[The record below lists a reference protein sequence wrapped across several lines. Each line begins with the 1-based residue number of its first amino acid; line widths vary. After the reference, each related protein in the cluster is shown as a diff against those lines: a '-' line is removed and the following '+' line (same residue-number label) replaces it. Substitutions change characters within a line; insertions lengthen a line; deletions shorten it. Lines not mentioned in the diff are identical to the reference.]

1 MMDEAC
7 SYFHPER
14 RAEPEVEGFGAKMK
28 QLSFGELTDQMMNLY
43 RESKYADALQVV
55 EQNADRFPEHS
66 ARTTFWKMCLLSL
79 CGRSNDVMSVFQKG
93 LDAGL
98 WWAESQFR
106 DTDLDAVRDLPQF
119 KRLAAIS
126 QEKYQEVRTHIERD
140 QTVLL
145 PEASASDLYP
155 LLIALHGG
163 AGNKDSNL
171 EYWKIAPQKGWLVL
185 SPQST
190 QPLYSG
196 SFSWIEPEQALADL
210 NFYVEQILKDYPID
224 QQRVV
229 IAGFSQGSGMAI
241 YAALSGKLKVRGFIG
256 IGTYWADPESL
267 DPLAQLARQT
277 KPISGY
283 FIVGEKDQTLNKTRE
298 IQRVLDEN
306 NIQFEEEVHPDLAHE
321 FPADFESSFD
331 KAIDFIFKEHE

>member
-1 MMDEAC
+1 
-7 SYFHPER
+7 
-14 RAEPEVEGFGAKMK
+14 MK
-28 QLSFGELTDQMMNLY
+28 QLSFDELTDQMMNLY
-43 RESKYADALQVV
+43 RESKYAEALQIV
-55 EQNADRFPEHS
+55 EQNADYFPEHL

-79 CGRSNDVMSVFQKG
+79 CGRSNDVISVFQNG

-106 DTDLDAVRDLPQF
+106 DTDLDAVRDMPAF

-126 QEKYQEVRTHIERD
+126 QEKYQEARKHIGRD
-140 QTVLL
+140 QTILL
-145 PEASASDLYP
+145 PQASASGLYP

-171 EYWKIAPQKGWLVL
+171 EYWKIACQKGWLVL

-196 SFSWIEPEQALADL
+196 SYSWIEPEQALADL
-210 NFYVEQILKDYPID
+210 HFYIEQTLKDHPID

-241 YAALSGKLKVRGFIG
+241 YAALSGKLNVRGFIG

-267 DPLAQLARQT
+267 GPLAQLARQT
-277 KPISGY
+277 KAIRGY
-283 FIVGEKDQTLNKTRE
+283 FVVGEKDQTLNKTRE
-298 IQRVLDEN
+298 IQKVLNEN
-306 NIQFEEEVHPDLAHE
+306 NIQFDEEVHPDLAHE

-331 KAIDFIFKEHE
+331 KAINFIFTEQE

>member
-1 MMDEAC
+1 
-7 SYFHPER
+7 
-14 RAEPEVEGFGAKMK
+14 MK
-28 QLSFGELTDQMMNLY
+28 LSFDELTDQMMKLY
-43 RESKYADALQVV
+43 RESKYADALKIV
-55 EQNADRFPEHS
+55 EQNADRFPDQS

-79 CGRSNDVMSVFQKG
+79 CGRSNDVISVFQKG

-98 WWAESQFR
+98 WWADSQFR
-106 DTDLDAVRDLPQF
+106 DTDLDAVRDLPEF
-119 KRLAAIS
+119 KRLAAVS
-126 QEKYQEVRTHIERD
+126 QEKYEEARTHIERD
-140 QTVLL
+140 QTILL
-145 PEASASDLYP
+145 PETSASSLYP

-171 EYWKIAPQKGWLVL
+171 EYWEIARQKGWLVL

-190 QPLYSG
+190 EPLYSG
-196 SFSWIEPEQALADL
+196 SYSWIEPEQALADL
-210 NFYVEQILKDYPID
+210 HFYVEQTLKDHPID

-241 YAALSGKLKVRGFIG
+241 YAALSGKLNVRGFIG

-267 DPLAQLARQT
+267 GPLAQLARQT
-277 KPISGY
+277 KPIRGY

-298 IQRVLDEN
+298 IQKVLDEN

>member
-7 SYFHPER
+7 FYFHPER
-14 RAEPEVEGFGAKMK
+14 RAESEVKVFGDKMK
-28 QLSFGELTDQMMNLY
+28 QLSFDELTDQMMNLY
-43 RESKYADALQVV
+43 RERKYADALQIV
-55 EQNADRFPEHS
+55 EQNADRFPEHL

-79 CGRSNDVMSVFQKG
+79 CGRSNDVISIFQKG
-93 LDAGL
+93 LDVGL

-106 DTDLDAVRDLPQF
+106 DTDLDAVRDLPEF
-119 KRLAAIS
+119 RHLAAIS
-126 QEKYQEVRTHIERD
+126 QEKYQAARMHIERD
-140 QTVLL
+140 QTILL
-145 PEASASDLYP
+145 PEASVSDLYP

-171 EYWKIAPQKGWLVL
+171 DYWKITCDKGWLVL

-190 QPLYSG
+190 QPLFSG
-196 SFSWIEPEQALADL
+196 SYSWIEPEQALADL
-210 NFYVEQILKDYPID
+210 QFYVEQMLKDYPID

-267 DPLAQLARQT
+267 TPLAQLARQT
-277 KPISGY
+277 KSIRGY
-283 FIVGEKDQTLNKTRE
+283 FVVGEKDQTLNKTRE
-298 IQRVLDEN
+298 IQKVLNEN
-306 NIQFEEEVHPDLAHE
+306 NIQFGEEVYPDLGHE
-321 FPADFESSFD
+321 FPPDFDTAFD
-331 KAIDFIFKEHE
+331 KAIKFILE